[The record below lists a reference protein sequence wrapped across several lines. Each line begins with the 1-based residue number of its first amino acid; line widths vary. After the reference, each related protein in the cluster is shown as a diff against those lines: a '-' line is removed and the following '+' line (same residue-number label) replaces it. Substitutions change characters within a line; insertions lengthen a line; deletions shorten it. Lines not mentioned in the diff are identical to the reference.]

1 MVKDFPNEPAQTL
14 KVTLRQPP
22 PKEKTPSVPLPPK
35 QTAAQAQEELLVHIE
50 NLREP
55 RTKRKYSD
63 IFMDAPSKKEYPEY
77 YEFIQRVICLNEIK
91 VMDLPPRG
99 LLCARAD

>member
-1 MVKDFPNEPAQTL
+1 MAKDFPNEPPQTL

-22 PKEKTPSVPLPPK
+22 PREKAASVSRPVK
-35 QTAAQAQEELLVHIE
+35 QTAAQAQEELLVRLE
-50 NLREP
+50 NLKEP

-91 VMDLPPRG
+91 VQSTCVVMCG
-99 LLCARAD
+99 G